1 MNAIERGWFASVMGL
16 SIALSA
22 PAHAAV
28 GRTAG
33 AADVSATGEARYT
46 IPIFT
51 PPGTHGMTPQLAL
64 TYGSRGGG

>member
-1 MNAIERGWFASVMGL
+1 MNAFERGGLAVMLCVG
-16 SIALSA
+16 AVLSA
-22 PAHAAV
+22 SAHAAV

-33 AADVSATGEARYT
+33 SADVSSTGEARYT

-51 PPGTHGMTPQLAL
+51 PPGTAGMTPRLAL